1 MNRTLLALACLFVFS
16 GTAFTQSKGA
26 YMVLDGK
33 GANID
38 SALSDL
44 LLDKDLYQGKFITLQ
59 NVIYPKFGVNSKKT
73 TFYECAPWFDQSE
86 TYEFLDT
93 DLMYNKRM
101 SFYFQPTK
109 TDHDMRKAMMDLD
122 GKFYTRPQA
131 MTISGRFFEHRL
143 NTGLVLYLFLVDSF
157 EIVGK
162 KYTGAIPDKVTAK

>member
-1 MNRTLLALACLFVFS
+1 MKRTLFALVCLLALT
-16 GTAFTQSKGA
+16 GTAFAQAKET

-33 GANID
+33 GTNID

-44 LLDKDLYQGKFITLQ
+44 LLDKDLYQGKFVTLQ

-73 TFYECAPWFDQSE
+73 TFYECAPWFDESE

-109 TDHDMRKAMMDLD
+109 TDRETRKAMMDLD
-122 GKFYTRPQA
+122 GRSYTRPQA
-131 MTISGRFFEHRL
+131 MTINGRFFEHRL
-143 NTGLVLYLFLVDSF
+143 DTGLVLYLFLVDSF
-157 EIVGK
+157 EILGK
-162 KYTGAIPDKVTAK
+162 KYTGTIPDKITAK